1 MANSGKPFNFLSE
14 VDTELLACLKN
25 EGRAM
30 TYGPG
35 KVLIEEGNISDY
47 MVILLDG
54 EVSINTTD
62 HQGRQQCLAI
72 LSDGAMVGE
81 MSWLEKR
88 PAVADVVTTTASTV
102 LELDVVVLNKLRQRQ
117 PTIAA
122 AWQRLV
128 AKKLASQIQS
138 QNAWIHRYEGPG
150 EEIEPLRKV
159 LVLFAELD
167 DRDINLLGRI
177 GSLRRIQ
184 PGEILLQQGH
194 QVPSV
199 FLILAGEAEIFVEIN
214 GVSKQVGSSRRGELL
229 GELTLLTSEAQG
241 ATATVQSAG
250 GMELLELDKT
260 VLNQALQDDPS
271 FAERF
276 FRSLSCM
283 LSQRSRDQLLAR
295 QLASRSQAA
304 ERESDEG
311 DELDLVQLGG
321 INRAGQRFNSLCQTF
336 QSGEGSQQ

>member
-1 MANSGKPFNFLSE
+1 MARSVMPFNFLE
-14 VDTELLACLKN
+14 EADAELLAALKT
-25 EGRAM
+25 EGRLIS
-30 TYGPG
+30 YGPA
-35 KVLIEEGNISDY
+35 KRLIEEGNVSSH
-47 MVILLDG
+47 VLILLEG
-54 EVSINTTD
+54 ELSINTTD
-62 HQGRQQCLAI
+62 HQGNQQCLAT

-102 LELDVVVLNKLRQRQ
+102 LEIDVVILDELRRLQ
-117 PTIAA
+117 PAIAA

-150 EEIEPLRKV
+150 EAIEPLRKV

-167 DRDINLLGRI
+167 DQDINLLGHV

-184 PGEILLQQGH
+184 PGDTLLQQGH
-194 QVPSV
+194 QVPSM
-199 FLILAGEAEIFVEIN
+199 FLILAGEAEIFVDIN

-229 GELTLLTSEAQG
+229 GELTLLTNEDQG
-241 ATATVQSAG
+241 ATATVCSSG
-250 GMELLELDKT
+250 GMELLEISKS

-276 FRSLSCM
+276 YRSLSCM

-336 QSGEGSQQ
+336 QSGDSLQ

>member
-1 MANSGKPFNFLSE
+1 MANSVKPFNFLDE
-14 VDTELLACLKN
+14 ADAELLACLKA
-25 EGRAM
+25 EGR
-30 TYGPG
+30 TVNYGPDET
-35 KVLIEEGNISDY
+35 LIAEGDISGHV
-47 MVILLDG
+47 VILLDG

-62 HQGRQQCLAI
+62 HQGNQQCLAT

-102 LELDVVVLNKLRQRQ
+102 LEIDVVILDKLRRLQ

-167 DRDINLLGRI
+167 DQDINLLGHV

-184 PGEILLQQGH
+184 PGDILLQQGH
-194 QVPSV
+194 QVPSI
-199 FLILAGEAEIFVEIN
+199 FLILAGDAEIFVEIN

-229 GELTLLTSEAQG
+229 GELTLLTNEAQG
-241 ATATVQSAG
+241 ATATVRSAG

-260 VLNQALQDDPS
+260 VLNQALQDDPR

-276 FRSLSCM
+276 YRSLSCM

-295 QLASRSQAA
+295 QLASRSREA

-311 DELDLVQLGG
+311 DELDLAQLGG

-336 QSGEGSQQ
+336 QSGEGSLQ

>member
-1 MANSGKPFNFLSE
+1 MANNNMPFNFLEES
-14 VDTELLACLKN
+14 DAELLACLKT
-25 EGRAM
+25 EGRVIS
-30 TYGPG
+30 YGPG
-35 KVLIEEGNISDY
+35 KTLIKEGVVSGHVL
-47 MVILLDG
+47 ILLDG
-54 EVSINTTD
+54 KISINTTD
-62 HQGRQQCLAI
+62 HQGKQQCLAI

-88 PAVADVVTTTASTV
+88 PAVADVVTTSASTV
-102 LELDVVVLNKLRQRQ
+102 LELDNVVLEKLRQCQ

-122 AWQRLV
+122 VWQRLV

-150 EEIEPLRKV
+150 KEIEPLRKIF
-159 LVLFAELD
+159 VLFAELD
-167 DRDINLLGRI
+167 DQDINLLGNI

-184 PGEILLQQGH
+184 PRDILLQQGH
-194 QVPSV
+194 QVPSI

-229 GELTLLTSEAQG
+229 GELTLLTNEAQG
-241 ATATVQSAG
+241 ATATVRSAG
-250 GMELLELDKT
+250 GMELLELNKT
-260 VLNQALQDDPS
+260 ELNQALQDNPS
-271 FAERF
+271 FGERF
-276 FRSLSCM
+276 YRSLSCM

-295 QLASRSQAA
+295 QLASRSEEA
-304 ERESDEG
+304 ERDNDEG

-336 QSGEGSQQ
+336 QSGEGSLK

>member
-1 MANSGKPFNFLSE
+1 MANNNMPFSFLEES
-14 VDTELLACLKN
+14 DAELLACLKT
-25 EGRAM
+25 EGRVIS
-30 TYGPG
+30 YGPG
-35 KVLIEEGNISDY
+35 KILIEEGAVSSH
-47 MVILLDG
+47 VLILLDG
-54 EVSINTTD
+54 EISINTTD
-62 HQGRQQCLAI
+62 HQGKKQCLAL
-72 LSDGAMVGE
+72 LSGGGMVGE

-88 PAVADVVTTTASTV
+88 PAVADVVTTSASIV
-102 LELDVVVLNKLRQRQ
+102 LELDVDVLNTLRQRQ

-122 AWQRLV
+122 VWQRLV

-159 LVLFAELD
+159 LILFAELD
-167 DRDINLLGRI
+167 DQDINLLGYI

-184 PGEILLQQGH
+184 PGGILLQQGNP
-194 QVPSV
+194 VPSI

-229 GELTLLTSEAQG
+229 GELTLLTTEAQG
-241 ATATVQSAG
+241 ATATVRSTG
-250 GMELLELDKT
+250 GMELLEINKT
-260 VLNQALQDDPS
+260 ELNQALQDNPS
-271 FAERF
+271 FGERF
-276 FRSLSCM
+276 YRSLSCM

-295 QLASRSQAA
+295 QLASRSKEA
-304 ERESDEG
+304 ERDNDEG

-336 QSGEGSQQ
+336 QSGEGSQK

>member
-14 VDTELLACLKN
+14 VDAELLACLKT
-25 EGRAM
+25 EGRAI

-102 LELDVVVLNKLRQRQ
+102 LELDVVVLNKLRQRE

-229 GELTLLTSEAQG
+229 GELTLLTNEAQG

-311 DELDLVQLGG
+311 DELNLVQLGG